1 MDKKNPLS
9 TGIAS
14 AVTFAL
20 LSILCA
26 VAFMVAPDATIDFFG
41 AFMHGLDLNTAR
53 SAAPLSLGRVLYGV
67 IGLAIIGFIAGLLFA
82 WTYNAVN
89 RRCGC

>member
-26 VAFMVAPDATIDFFG
+26 IAFMVAPDATIDFFG

-67 IGLAIIGFIAGLLFA
+67 IGLAIIGFIAGFVFA
-82 WTYNAVN
+82 WTYNAVS

>member
-1 MDKKNPLS
+1 MEKKSPLG
-9 TGIAS
+9 TGVVS
-14 AVTFAL
+14 AVTFAF

-26 VAFMVAPDATIDFFG
+26 IAFAVAPDATINFFG
-41 AFMHGLDLNTAR
+41 AFMHGLDLNTVR

-67 IGLAIIGFIAGLLFA
+67 IGLAIIGFITGLVFA

-89 RRCGC
+89 RK